1 MQNSSG
7 MKTSTG
13 DKYLICYEENVVHK
27 DIQNLPKTIWSRV
40 KEIVKERL
48 TLSPE
53 KAGDPL
59 LGEFKGHRRIRSG
72 DYRLVYRIS
81 KLERTVIITAIEHRE
96 YIYKS

>member
-1 MQNSSG
+1 

-27 DIQNLPKTIWSRV
+27 DIPNLPKTIWSR
-40 KEIVKERL
+40 VKERL

>member
-1 MQNSSG
+1 
-7 MKTSTG
+7 MKTSTD
-13 DKYLICYEENVVHK
+13 DKYLICYEENVAYK
-27 DIQNLPKTIWSRV
+27 DIPSLPKTIWLRI

-72 DYRLVYRIS
+72 DHRLVYRIS
-81 KLERTVIITAIEHRE
+81 KLERMVIITAIEHRE

>member
-1 MQNSSG
+1 MGLEHYKVKSLKS
-7 MKTSTG
+7 
-13 DKYLICYEENVVHK
+13 VVER
-27 DIQNLPKTIWSRV
+27 DLPNLPKTIWSRI

>member
-1 MQNSSG
+1 
-7 MKTSTG
+7 MKTSTS

-27 DIQNLPKTIWSRV
+27 DIPNLPKTIWSRI

-59 LGEFKGHRRIRSG
+59 LGEIVEY
-72 DYRLVYRIS
+72 DL
-81 KLERTVIITAIEHRE
+81 VIIVWFIE
-96 YIYKS
+96 